1 MKTIVKIL
9 AVVVFAT
16 TIFSC
21 SSDEPITVK
30 KDEEKKEADFSFT
43 PEKPKVDE
51 LVTFTANVD
60 ESKTSMIRWF
70 FGDLFE
76 DGKVIKKRF
85 SEAKDHKVKLIVKY
99 KDDTKSYEKEKTI
112 TVAKKGDSGN
122 GNGNGN
128 GSIQYIDG
136 KKFESKGLYYH
147 IICNKPLRVEITH
160 KNDSSP
166 FWNGDEPQT
175 LEIPEKVAYEGKEYA
190 VTHIGER
197 AFYNTN
203 LKTITMPQ
211 SIIEVKEV
219 AFYDCSNLESVTFS
233 NAITV
238 IKKAAFYNTNLK
250 TLKLP
255 EELVTIEEEVFRGI
269 NIATLTIPNKVKT
282 IGDYAFYD
290 CQALTSVNLN
300 NSLETVGEKTFA
312 SLDRTNNI
320 NIPASVKEIGVSAFR
335 GLKNGVTVDGGN
347 PNFSS
352 ENGILYNKNKTTLL
366 QYTVKKTGAY
376 SIPNGVTHIGDYA
389 FSNALK
395 LTGITI
401 PASVTSL
408 GDSAF
413 RSCDDLQ
420 SITLPNTVKTI
431 GKSAFAYC
439 DKLKTVKLPE
449 SLEKISD
456 YMFANLD
463 ALETIDIPNSVKI
476 IGNNAF
482 DSCAFLKTVN
492 MGNAVETIG
501 EKAFY
506 LCFNLKELSIP
517 ATVKKLGNGF
527 CVDTSLT
534 LLKCYVKDPS
544 TITVDATYV
553 FFGFD
558 YNNCKLCVPQG
569 SVAAYKN
576 ASVWKKF
583 KTIDNSCGI

>member
-21 SSDEPITVK
+21 SNDEPITVK
-30 KDEEKKEADFSFT
+30 KDEKEVDFSFT
-43 PEKPKVDE
+43 PENPKVDE

-60 ESKTSMIRWF
+60 ESKTTMIRWF
-70 FGDLFE
+70 FGTQFK
-76 DGKVIKKRF
+76 DGKTIENKF
-85 SEAKDHKVKLIVKY
+85 TEAKSHTVKLVVKY
-99 KDDTKSYEKEKTI
+99 KNDTKSYEKEKTI
-112 TVAKKGDSGN
+112 TVAKKEEDN
-122 GNGNGN
+122 GGGSS

-136 KKFESKGLYYH
+136 EKFESNGLYYH

-160 KNDSSP
+160 KNENSP
-166 FWNGDEPQT
+166 FWNGDEPET
-175 LEIPEKVAYEGKEYA
+175 LDIPEKVSYKGKEYT
-190 VTHIGER
+190 VTHIAVR
-197 AFYNTN
+197 AFYNCSK

-211 SIIEVKEV
+211 SVIEVKEA

-238 IKKAAFYNTNLK
+238 IKKDAFYNTNLK
-250 TLKLP
+250 TLELP
-255 EELVTIEEEVFRGI
+255 SELVSIEEGAFRGI
-269 NIATLTIPNKVKT
+269 SITTLTISDKVKT
-282 IGDYAFYD
+282 IGDYAFFD

-300 NSLETVGEKTFA
+300 NSLETVGEKSFA
-312 SLDRTNNI
+312 SLEQVNSI
-320 NIPASVKEIGVSAFR
+320 NIPVSVKEIGISAFR

-352 ENGILYNKNKTTLL
+352 ENGILFDKSKTTLL
-366 QYTVKKTGAY
+366 QYTVKRAGAY

-389 FSNALK
+389 FSNALE

-401 PASVTSL
+401 PASVTDL

-413 RSCDDLQ
+413 RSCDGLQ
-420 SITLPNTVKTI
+420 SVILPNTVKTI

-439 DKLKTVKLPE
+439 EKLKTVKLPE

-456 YMFANLD
+456 YMLAELA

-482 DSCAFLKTVN
+482 DSCALLKTVN

-506 LCFNLKELSIP
+506 LCLSLKELSIP
-517 ATVKKLGNGF
+517 ATVKKLGNSF
-527 CVDTSLT
+527 CVNTPLT

-544 TITVDATYV
+544 TITVDADYV
-553 FFGFD
+553 FLGFN

-569 SVAAYKN
+569 SVTAYKN